1 MSTINLLP
9 DDYLKQ
15 RVQHRISLVCVVLF
29 VVVVITVLGAYAV
42 TERTRARTLQVRDR
56 VNLEYEEA
64 TRMIHEMQTLEAQKH
79 MMMTKARLTASL
91 VERVPRSTVL
101 ALITNARPEG
111 TSLTEVD
118 LKTKRLR
125 KRTPAEASGP
135 VGTGSTLTTQPKIE
149 LAGQVPIEVNITV
162 KGLAGTD
169 AEVARFIANLARN
182 PLISAVDLSFS
193 KEKVIDEA
201 VVREFQIDLCL
212 RQDVDAID
220 FVKTVGGTK
229 QAAAPT
235 QTDGGR
241 ESRS

>member
-15 RVQHRISLVCVVLF
+15 RAQHRVSMVCLALF
-29 VVVVITVLGAYAV
+29 VVVVIAVLGAYAA
-42 TERTRARTLQVRDR
+42 TERSRARTLEVRDR
-56 VNLEYEEA
+56 VNAEYEEA
-64 TRMIHEMQTLEAQKH
+64 TRMIQEMQTLEAQKH
-79 MMMTKARLTASL
+79 MMLAKARLTASL

-125 KRTPAEASGP
+125 KPATETTPP
-135 VGTGSTLTTQPKIE
+135 PTGSALTTQPRIE
-149 LAGQVPIEVNITV
+149 LAGQVPIEVNVTV

-169 AEVARFIANLARN
+169 AEVARFIANLARS
-182 PLISAVDLSFS
+182 PLVSAVDLSFS
-193 KEKVIDEA
+193 KEKVIEEV

-212 RQDVDAID
+212 RQDVDAKD
-220 FVKTVGGTK
+220 FVQRAVDE
-229 QAAAPT
+229 QAGASAVS
-235 QTDGGR
+235 DEGR